1 MTVSY
6 RKVGGRWHIRF
17 RKGSGKAR
25 KETTISLPG
34 RMQQESVRK
43 KADWYE
49 VEWSMGRFDPFD
61 RSGHNDGPA
70 LSDALYEYC
79 EENLMNGNW
88 AENSTYKTNKN
99 VFHRMFSDV
108 RETQLG
114 PRTDQSFFQNYFMQ
128 STGNARTRK
137 GNAGRLNSFLKW
149 AHEKEYLPE
158 RYKVDISMHEK
169 IELRNT
175 EKVKYLTWEQVRD
188 ICQAHVWRMTQTQR
202 IYNTQSK
209 YSPDFY
215 TDMWWFYFYSLLRS
229 EEIVKLKAG
238 DLLTDGRLRVKG
250 KGRRTDIIYLP
261 PPALT
266 IAEKYTYGKKDD
278 EPIFTTSTT
287 QSRRFLGEAV
297 ELAMGKTFAETDG
310 RKGFHQLRHGGVV
323 HYLSLG
329 KPIQFV
335 SKLARHKSINITD
348 EIYGDIINEAIRDIF
363 EDVQHKPATIQRQ
376 AVTDQRFTG
385 MN

>member
-6 RKVGGRWHIRF
+6 RKVGKRWHIRF
-17 RKGSGKAR
+17 LKGSGKAR

-34 RMQQESVRK
+34 RMREESVRK
-43 KADWYE
+43 KADWYD
-49 VEWSMGRFDPFD
+49 VEWSMGRFDPFE
-61 RSGHNDGPA
+61 RAGQGNGPS
-70 LSDALYEYC
+70 LNDALFEYC
-79 EENLMNGNW
+79 EENLLNGNW
-88 AENSTYKTNKN
+88 AEKSTYKTNKN
-99 VFHRMFSDV
+99 VFRRMFDQIGEV
-108 RETQLG
+108 QLG
-114 PRTDQSFFQNYFMQ
+114 DRTDENFFQKHFMR
-128 STGNARTRK
+128 STGNSRTRK

-149 AHEKEYLPE
+149 AFEKEYLPE

-169 IELRNT
+169 IELRNI

-188 ICQAHVWRMTQTQR
+188 ICQAHVWSMRQTQR
-202 IYNTQSK
+202 IWNTQSK
-209 YSPDFY
+209 YPPDFY

-229 EEIVKLKAG
+229 EELAKLEAG
-238 DLLTDGRLRVKG
+238 DLLNDGRLRVQG

-266 IAEKYTYGKKDD
+266 IAEKYAHGKKKD
-278 EPIFTTSTT
+278 EPMFTSSTT
-287 QSRRFLGEAV
+287 QSRRFLGDAV
-297 ELAMGKTFAETDG
+297 RLAMGKEFAEGDG
-310 RKGFHQLRHGGVV
+310 RTGFHQLRHGGVV

-363 EDVQHKPATIQRQ
+363 EDVEHKPATIQRRS
-376 AVTDQRFTG
+376 VTDQRFAG